1 MLCGFKFVNLN
12 PIGMNHDVFLGMH
25 KTKGSK
31 ENQLWLIALQMASD
45 LNTDF
50 TYKAA
55 KLRKAKK

>member
-1 MLCGFKFVNLN
+1 
-12 PIGMNHDVFLGMH
+12 MNHDVFLGMH

-50 TYKAA
+50 TSYKAA